1 MLQLMVVY
9 FGPYYLFR
17 IKVGSSYRLWAT
29 FIGFVI
35 NYAAYFAEIY
45 RSGIQSMPVGQYE
58 AAEIL
63 GYGKAQTFFKIILPQ
78 VIKRILPSVTNEVI
92 TLVKDT
98 SLAFTLSVAEMF
110 SIAKALAASQTN
122 MMPFVAAAVF
132 TIFSIWLWQLQW
144 NGLRKAGLLPIEAGG
159 MWKMNLLELNHV
171 EKIIRRSVGFKGYFT
186 ECERGRDRVHHRAV
200 RLWQIDAAALRDD
213 AGDDGPR
220 RDRIFRKESS
230 LDGRGWQGQLCGQ
243 EGHEGDPQPVRSG
256 IPEF

>member
-1 MLQLMVVY
+1 MLSMLGQGFGVTLQIFFLTLVGSLPLGVVVALARMSCVKPIAWIMKFYISVMRGTPLMLQMFFIY
-9 FGPYYLFR
+9 FAPYYIFGIPLSMESKF
-17 IKVGSSYRLWAT
+17 SAT
-29 FIGFVI
+29 IVAFII

-132 TIFSIWLWQLQW
+132 YYIFNLVVAVAMEW
-144 NGLRKAGLLPIEAGG
+144 IE
-159 MWKMNLLELNHV
+159 K
-171 EKIIRRSVGFKGYFT
+171 K
-186 ECERGRDRVHHRAV
+186 
-200 RLWQIDAAALRDD
+200 
-213 AGDDGPR
+213 
-220 RDRIFRKESS
+220 
-230 LDGRGWQGQLCGQ
+230 LDYYR
-243 EGHEGDPQPVRSG
+243 
-256 IPEF
+256 